1 MCHPIAGAVISG
13 VGSVFQ
19 TMEQRKA
26 VAAKNR
32 ANQIATN
39 NRNTIKIAKNREDNV
54 NLAKT
59 ADANYA
65 GIMAALGAQDISA
78 RRMSSELSQA
88 DTNSLIKIMKDA
100 RGMEG
105 FGNTATRLQNAGWQE
120 EGKVRSALAHRF
132 TSGIEATEMKKES
145 LLTEYNAN
153 LRTGNPLVLESDP
166 IPQRAP
172 SLLPTFLGAA
182 GDVWTAK
189 ADYERGEKDD

>member
-1 MCHPIAGAVISG
+1 MCGPIAGAVISG
-13 VGSVFQ
+13 VGSIYGA
-19 TMEQRKA
+19 MEDRKA

-54 NLAKT
+54 NLAKS

-65 GIMAALGAQDISA
+65 GIMAALGAQDLSA

-120 EGKVRSALAHRF
+120 EGKARSAAAHSF
-132 TSGIEATEMKKES
+132 TSGIEATEIKKEN
-145 LLTEYNAN
+145 LLAQYNSN

-189 ADYERGEKDD
+189 ADYERGEKDE